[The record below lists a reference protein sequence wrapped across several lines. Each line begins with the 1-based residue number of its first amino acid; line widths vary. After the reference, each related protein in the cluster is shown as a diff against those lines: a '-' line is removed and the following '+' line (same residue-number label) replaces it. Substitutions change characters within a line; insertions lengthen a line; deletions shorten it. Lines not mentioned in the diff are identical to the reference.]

1 MKALAPLWFV
11 VALAGACSEALDERS
26 AWLLSSMFQTDRVLL
41 ARDPGPVAQKYAL
54 MRTDPYAFLRGT
66 ADLFA
71 RDVTTPWPGLSP
83 VTRFGSAA
91 SALVPLVGDPHVE
104 NVGSYLAAKG
114 KLVLDW
120 NDFDT
125 ACYGPY
131 HVDVWRLAVAATPGA
146 ENP

>member
-1 MKALAPLWFV
+1 
-11 VALAGACSEALDERS
+11 
-26 AWLLSSMFQTDRVLL
+26 
-41 ARDPGPVAQKYAL
+41 
-54 MRTDPYAFLRGT
+54 
-66 ADLFA
+66 
-71 RDVTTPWPGLSP
+71 SP